1 MAVAG
6 LAESIEMKPKLI
18 LAALLVATWTSS
30 AQDLGGDLALHKL
43 LVDGEKWE
51 LVVDGLGF
59 ADAPCGDDKGNF
71 YYSDMRSKEGIF
83 KVAPD
88 GKVTPLFSEAVGA
101 QSISGAKFGP
111 DGRLYCCQGKKQ
123 RVIALQIPDGKMEV
137 LAEGVK
143 PNDLIVSHDG
153 LLFLTETPKKQVTL
167 IDLKTR
173 KVTAAS
179 VGVLNA
185 PNGLTLSPGQ
195 ETLAVSDYRGLHV
208 WTFRV
213 GADGSLD
220 AASSYM
226 TMRTKIK
233 PEEATV
239 PVPTIDTFS
248 RGDGM
253 TMDENGRYYVATAQ
267 GVQVFDPT
275 GRECGLIPK
284 PSDDGMTSVF
294 LGGPGGNNLYSTC
307 KDKIFKLKV
316 QAKGVFPWK
325 GAGEPKEVPFKR

>member
-1 MAVAG
+1 M
-6 LAESIEMKPKLI
+6 
-18 LAALLVATWTSS
+18 
-30 AQDLGGDLALHKL
+30 
-43 LVDGEKWE
+43 
-51 LVVDGLGF
+51 
-59 ADAPCGDDKGNF
+59 
-71 YYSDMRSKEGIF
+71 
-83 KVAPD
+83 VAPN
-88 GKVTPLFSEAVGA
+88 GKVSPLFPESVGA

-123 RVIALQIPDGKMEV
+123 RVIAFTLPDGKMEV
-137 LAEGVK
+137 LAEDVK

-153 LLFLTETPKKQVTL
+153 YLFLTETPKKQVTL
-167 IDLKTR
+167 INLKT
-173 KVTAAS
+173 KQVSAVS
-179 VGVLNA
+179 VDVLNA

-195 ETLAVSDYRGLHV
+195 DTLAVSDYRGLHV

-213 GADGSLD
+213 GVDGALD
-220 AASSYM
+220 APSNYM

-233 PEEATV
+233 PEEERV

-253 TMDENGRYYVATAQ
+253 TMDENGRYYVATAL

-284 PSDDGMTSVF
+284 PNDSPMTSVF
-294 LGGPGGNNLYSTC
+294 LGGPGGDNLYTTC

-316 QAKGVFPWK
+316 KAKGVTPWK
-325 GAGEPKEVPFKR
+325 GATDVKPVPFKR

>member
-1 MAVAG
+1 MALAG
-6 LAESIEMKPKLI
+6 LEEDIEMKRNLT
-18 LAALLVATWTSS
+18 LAALFAIAAPLT

-43 LVDGEKWE
+43 LIEGEKWE

-83 KVAPD
+83 KVAPN
-88 GKVTPLFSEAVGA
+88 GNVSPLFPESVGA

-123 RVIALQIPDGKMEV
+123 RVIAFSLPDEKMEV
-137 LAEGVK
+137 LAEGVR

-167 IDLKTR
+167 INLKTK
-173 KVTAAS
+173 KVAAAS

-195 ETLAVSDYRGLHV
+195 DTLAVSDYRGLYV

-213 GADGSLD
+213 GADGALD
-220 AASSYM
+220 AAANYM
-226 TMRTKIK
+226 TMRTKIN
-233 PEEATV
+233 
-239 PVPTIDTFS
+239 PTAERGALPAMDAFS

-253 TMDENGRYYVATAQ
+253 TMDENGRYYVATAL

-284 PSDDGMTSVF
+284 PNDSPMTSVF
-294 LGGPGGNNLYSTC
+294 LGGPGGNNLYTTC

-316 QAKGVFPWK
+316 KAKGVTPWK
-325 GAGEPKEVPFKR
+325 GASEAKAVPFKR

>member
-1 MAVAG
+1 MNAFR
-6 LAESIEMKPKLI
+6 LSFFSLI
-18 LAALLVATWTSS
+18 LSIPCG

-43 LVDGEKWE
+43 LIEGETWE

-88 GKVTPLFSEAVGA
+88 GKVSPLFPESAGA

-111 DGRLYCCQGKKQ
+111 DGRLYCCQGKQ
-123 RVIALQIPDGKMEV
+123 TRVIAMEIPSGRIEV
-137 LAEGVK
+137 LAEDIK

-153 LLFLTETPKKQVTL
+153 LVFVTETSKKQIKV
-167 IDLKTR
+167 IDPKTK
-173 KVTAAS
+173 KVTEAGA
-179 VGVLNA
+179 GVINA

-195 ETLAVSDYRGLHV
+195 DTLAVSDSRGLHV
-208 WTFRV
+208 WTFRI
-213 GADGSLD
+213 GANGSLD
-220 AASSYM
+220 AAANYM
-226 TMRTKIK
+226 TMRTAIK
-233 PEEATV
+233 PEAERASLPTYDTV
-239 PVPTIDTFS
+239 S

-253 TMDENGRYYVATAQ
+253 TMDENGRYYVSTAL

-284 PSDDGMTSVF
+284 PSADAMTSVY
-294 LGGPGGNNLYSTC
+294 LGGPGGNNLYATC

-325 GAGEPKEVPFKR
+325 DATEPKPVPFKR

>member
-1 MAVAG
+1 MKSLKKLTPLG
-6 LAESIEMKPKLI
+6 LL
-18 LAALLVATWTSS
+18 LALTISS
-30 AQDLGGDLALHKL
+30 PAQDLGGDLALHKL
-43 LVDGEKWE
+43 LIDGEKWE

-88 GKVTPLFSEAVGA
+88 GKITPLFPESAGA

-111 DGRLYCCQGKKQ
+111 DGRLYCCQGKQ
-123 RVIALQIPDGKMEV
+123 TRVIAMEIPSGKIEV
-137 LAEGVK
+137 LAEDMR

-153 LLFLTETPKKQVTL
+153 LVFVTETPKKQITL
-167 IDLKTR
+167 INPKTK
-173 KVTAAS
+173 KVVAAHTGS
-179 VGVLNA
+179 LNA

-195 ETLAVSDYRGLHV
+195 DTLAVSEYRGLHV

-220 AASSYM
+220 AAANYM

-233 PEEATV
+233 PEAERAAL
-239 PVPTIDTFS
+239 PTIDTAS

-253 TMDENGRYYVATAQ
+253 TMDENGRYYVATGL

-284 PSDDGMTSVF
+284 PTDGPMTSVY
-294 LGGPGGNNLYSTC
+294 LGGPGGNNLYTTC

-316 QAKGVFPWK
+316 KAKGVFPWK
-325 GAGEPKEVPFKR
+325 SATEPKPVPFKR

>member
-1 MAVAG
+1 MKKTLMAICVAVAAP
-6 LAESIEMKPKLI
+6 LA
-18 LAALLVATWTSS
+18 

-43 LVDGEKWE
+43 LIEGEKWE

-71 YYSDMRSKEGIF
+71 YYSDMRSKEGLF
-83 KVAPD
+83 KVAPN
-88 GKVTPLFSEAVGA
+88 GGVSPLFPESAGA

-111 DGRLYCCQGKKQ
+111 DGRLYCCQGKRQ
-123 RVIALQIPDGKMEV
+123 RVIAFSLPDGKMEV
-137 LAEGVK
+137 LAEGVR

-153 LLFLTETPKKQVTL
+153 FLFLTETPKKQVTL
-167 IDLKTR
+167 INLKT
-173 KVTAAS
+173 KQVSDVS

-195 ETLAVSDYRGLHV
+195 DTLAVSDYRGLHV

-213 GADGSLD
+213 GADGRLD
-220 AASSYM
+220 AVADYM

-233 PEEATV
+233 PEAERV

-253 TMDENGRYYVATAQ
+253 TMDENGRYYVATAL

-284 PSDDGMTSVF
+284 PNDSPMTSVF
-294 LGGPGGNNLYSTC
+294 LGGPGGNNLYTTC

-316 QAKGVFPWK
+316 KGRGVTPWK
-325 GAGEPKEVPFKR
+325 GATESKPVPFKR